1 MEGVG
6 YMPQAG
12 GHDKMVMIRGIS
24 AHVQGSSSA
33 CLSSLGPPRAWIDLV
48 PPGPQDSGCWGSTQE
63 SSDEWDLW
71 EPHSPKAEKRA
82 SD

>member
-48 PPGPQDSGCWGSTQE
+48 PPGPQDSGC
-63 SSDEWDLW
+63 
-71 EPHSPKAEKRA
+71 
-82 SD
+82 